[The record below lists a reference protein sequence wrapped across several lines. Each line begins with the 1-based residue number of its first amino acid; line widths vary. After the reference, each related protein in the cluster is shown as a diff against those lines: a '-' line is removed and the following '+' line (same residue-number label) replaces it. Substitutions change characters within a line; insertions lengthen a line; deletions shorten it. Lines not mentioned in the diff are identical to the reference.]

1 MLKILLRNLIRN
13 NSDMNEIELKIAEI
27 QGRVALDNDMK
38 IPDDIQ
44 RLARA
49 TRYLAIQLEK
59 NARDVDVSQD
69 IMEYT
74 VVILDNTIAK
84 AVSKDARAVCE
95 TVRTDTVTA
104 IRADR

>member
-1 MLKILLRNLIRN
+1 
-13 NSDMNEIELKIAEI
+13 MNEIELKIAEI
-27 QGRVALDNDMK
+27 LGRVALDNDMK

-69 IMEYT
+69 IMKYT

-84 AVSKDARAVCE
+84 AVSKDARVVSE

>member
-1 MLKILLRNLIRN
+1 MK
-13 NSDMNEIELKIAEI
+13 EIELKIAEI
-27 QGRVALDNDMK
+27 LGRVALDNDMK

-59 NARDVDVSQD
+59 NTRDVDMSQD
-69 IMEYT
+69 IGMKYT

-84 AVSKDARAVCE
+84 VVSKDARAVCE

-104 IRADR
+104 IRADG